1 MKIREAI
8 KYLVEADP
16 DLDVVIMDKKT
27 YDRLINKAMTLNAIA
42 DKLRNSAKLVDKA
55 MK

>member
-1 MKIREAI
+1 MKIKEAI
-8 KYLVEADP
+8 KYLIEADP
-16 DLDVVIMDKKT
+16 DLDVVVIDRKT

-42 DKLRNSAKLVDKA
+42 DKLRNASKLVDKA